1 MEAGGS
7 GRWPGQPLG
16 KGGGGRGRDAQDAEG
31 WATAEGR
38 GRGGIQDEVH
48 SSGPRTGEWCGHPS
62 DRHPRGEG
70 RFKGTE
76 VEGRRRVS

>member
-1 MEAGGS
+1 MARAAHWGKEEGAGAEM
-7 GRWPGQPLG
+7 LKTL
-16 KGGGGRGRDAQDAEG
+16 KGWAAAEG
-31 WATAEGR
+31 K

-70 RFKGTE
+70 WFKGTG